1 LETVLSRQKVLYP
14 TLQVPFFIDSAV
26 QYIMRYGLKERDIF
40 KASVPYTKVKETKA
54 KIDSGNGIDINFTE
68 LLKYIDAGIVA
79 ELLKEYIRDLPSPLI
94 PPKVLTE
101 LQDALNQN
109 SDEMRKVLQLLP
121 AANYYVIEKLMC
133 LLRAVSKNNTDNG
146 MDAEHLSDIF
156 GPILFAMSMIHE
168 DEGIDLVCAWI
179 EGYTVLFPQKQG
191 GSSLTISHASPI
203 TRSNSST
210 TLVPKTDE
218 TTKTT
223 GSSLSLK
230 KSLDTRPVQGMTKSH
245 SEYLGASAKR
255 SYI

>member
-1 LETVLSRQKVLYP
+1 
-14 TLQVPFFIDSAV
+14 
-26 QYIMRYGLKERDIF
+26 LKERDIF
-40 KASVPYTKVKETKA
+40 KTSVPYPKVKETKA

-121 AANYYVIEKLMC
+121 AANYNVLDTLMC
-133 LLRAVSKNNTDNG
+133 LLRAVSKNNADNG

-179 EGYTVLFPQKQG
+179 EGYIILFPQKQG
-191 GSSLTISHASPI
+191 GSSLAISHSPPR

-210 TLVPKTDE
+210 TLLSKTDE
-218 TTKTT
+218 TTKPT
-223 GSSLSLK
+223 GSSLYLK
-230 KSLDTRPVQGMTKSH
+230 KSLDTQSIRGMTKSH
-245 SEYLGASAKR
+245 SEVMGASAKR
-255 SYI
+255 SFIYNPKIDST